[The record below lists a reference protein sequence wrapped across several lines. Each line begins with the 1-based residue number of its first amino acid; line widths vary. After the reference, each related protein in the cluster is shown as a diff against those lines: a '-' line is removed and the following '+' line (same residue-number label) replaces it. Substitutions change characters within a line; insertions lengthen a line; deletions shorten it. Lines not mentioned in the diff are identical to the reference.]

1 MASGPGS
8 SMQKFSA
15 CRNRGSSSQPFL
27 DQLPVHQRNLSGWP
41 AEGKKPDAAEDAKQF
56 RP

>member
-1 MASGPGS
+1 
-8 SMQKFSA
+8 MQKFSA
-15 CRNRGSSSQPFL
+15 CRNRGSSSQLPFL
-27 DQLPVHQRNLSGWP
+27 DQLPVHQRNLSGWT